1 MTKQYKLLN
10 NIFGWLAFLIA
21 AYTYLSTVEPTASF
35 WDCPEFITCADKGEV
50 GHPPGNTFFNLTGRF
65 FVNFAGGDVTQ
76 AAVWVNRMSAMFSA
90 ATILFLFWTITAL
103 TKKFVCRGNRAYG
116 TDREEITWGQIIT
129 ILGSGMVGALAYTWS
144 DTFWFSAVEAEV
156 YAFSSFMT
164 AIVFWLILKW
174 ERQANGV
181 EGDRYIILL
190 AYIIGLSIGVH
201 LLNLLTLPA
210 IVLVYYFKKHP
221 NATLMGSCF
230 ALLLSVLMVFF
241 ILYGMIPG
249 MVKLAS
255 ATELF
260 FVNTLG
266 FSFNTGTGLY
276 FFFVL
281 AFLAVGI
288 WMMYRKQTSP
298 TTQRIMLLLG
308 IVLSGVPFAGEGW
321 LLGIALTVVIAGL
334 IFIFG
339 ERINA
344 RLASNV
350 LLCLLTIL
358 IGYSTFA
365 QIIIRSS
372 AQLPM
377 DQNSPDEIFSFT
389 KYLNREQY
397 GESPL
402 FYGQTFS
409 SSVMRD
415 KTGQVITE
423 QGAPLYGKKVKTNPD
438 EPDQYELTGYRENY
452 KYNYTT
458 LFPRMYSS
466 MPNHISG
473 YKEWCGWDAKDPG
486 HTVIGKD
493 GKTIKDI
500 PTFADNMAYF
510 LRYQVNFMY
519 WRYFMWNFAGRES
532 DEQSYGAVD
541 AGRAICGIPLLD
553 ELLFDV
559 PNQSELPSGI
569 ANNKGHNVFYMLP
582 LLLGIIG
589 LLYQAFSGR
598 EGIQGFWV
606 VFFLFFM
613 TGLAIVLYLNQP
625 PYQPRERDYAYAG
638 SFYAFAIWIGMG
650 VAGIAAG
657 LQKAVKNPLVAGAV
671 ASVICIFVPIQM
683 VGQTWDDHDRS
694 NRYTA
699 RDFGRNYL
707 SSLEPN
713 AIIFTNGD
721 NDTFPLW
728 YAQEVEGY
736 RTDCRVCNLSYLQTD
751 WYINQ
756 MKSQAYESEPLPIEL
771 RRDQYAH
778 DKLNYAHLVDKVA
791 QAPLHSAMQFLY
803 SDDPKYKTLP
813 NYGHIDYL
821 PTKKFTIDVNPD
833 EVMASPCI
841 SVKDSSELLTE
852 MTINLGS
859 KNYVTKNE
867 IAVLSMIDGISRS
880 GWKRPIY
887 FATTVGR
894 DMYMGLDKYFR
905 LCGLAYQ
912 IVPLAGGGTGT
923 PDIDKSYDNLMNKF
937 IWGNI
942 QDTTIYLDENNRR
955 MCRTQRMMFCT
966 LIEQLLNI
974 GDTERALKATE
985 YCDKTIPAANIPY
998 EYTSLTLAQSY
1009 ILCGKPEE
1017 GERILRSILSRDE
1030 EYLKWGFSL
1039 KPSHI
1044 MSIAS
1049 GLKEH
1054 ILTMRDALSIADRYK
1069 LKDIT
1074 EQYKDDL
1081 EVYFQKGIDKKVLR

>member
-1 MTKQYKLLN
+1 M
-10 NIFGWLAFLIA
+10 FGWIAFAIA

-103 TKKFVCRGNRAYG
+103 TRKFVCRGNKHNG
-116 TDREEITWGQIIT
+116 SEQEEMSLGQMIT

-174 ERQANGV
+174 ERHAAGV

-210 IVLVYYFKKHP
+210 IVLVYYFKKVP
-221 NATLMGSCF
+221 EATLKGTLG
-230 ALLLSVLMVFF
+230 ALILSVLLVFF

-249 MVKLAS
+249 MVKLCS

-266 FSFNTGTGLY
+266 FSYNTGTGFY

-281 AFLAVGI
+281 AFLAIGV
-288 WMMYRKQTSP
+288 WMLYKKNCSP
-298 TTQRIMLLLG
+298 MVQRLLLLAG
-308 IVLSGVPFAGEGW
+308 LVLSGVPFAGDGW
-321 LLGIALTVVIAGL
+321 LIGFGVTVVLGAL
-334 IFIFG
+334 IFVFG
-339 ERINA
+339 ERLNA
-344 RLASNV
+344 RLVSNT

-358 IGYSTFA
+358 VGYSTFA

-377 DQNSPDEIFSFT
+377 DQNSPDEIFSFS

-402 FYGQTFS
+402 FMGQTFA

-415 KTGQVITE
+415 ASGTVITE
-423 QGAPLYGKKVKTNPD
+423 QGPALYGKKVKTSDNEPD
-438 EPDQYELTGYRENY
+438 EYVVTGYKEKY
-452 KYNYTT
+452 KYNYTM

-466 MPNHISG
+466 QPNHVSG
-473 YKEWCGWDAKDPG
+473 YKAWSNFNEKDPG
-486 HTVIGKD
+486 HTVVGKD
-493 GKTIKDI
+493 GKTIKGV
-500 PTFADNMAYF
+500 PTFADNLAYF
-510 LRYQVNFMY
+510 FNYQVNFMY
-519 WRYFMWNFAGRES
+519 WRYFMWNFSGRES

-541 AGRAICGIPLLD
+541 RGRAISGIPIID
-553 ELLFDV
+553 EVLFDV
-559 PNQSELPSGI
+559 PDQSSLPSSI

-589 LLYQAFSGR
+589 LLYQAFAGR

-613 TGLAIVLYLNQP
+613 TGLAIVIYLNQT

-650 VAGIAAG
+650 VAGIAQL
-657 LQKAVKNPLVAGAV
+657 LQKALKNNV
-671 ASVICIFVPIQM
+671 ASAAIASVVCLLVPLQM
-683 VGQTWDDHDRS
+683 VGQTWDDHDRTG
-694 NRYTA
+694 RYTA

-736 RTDCRVCNLSYLQTD
+736 RTDVRVCNLSYLQTD

-756 MKSQAYESEPLPIEL
+756 MKCPAYESEPLPIEL
-771 RRDQYAH
+771 RRDQYAY
-778 DKLNYAHLVDKVA
+778 DKLNYAHLIQLLDNDV
-791 QAPLHSAMQFLY
+791 PLHYAMNFLY
-803 SDDPKYKTLP
+803 SDDPKYKSLP
-813 NYGHIDYL
+813 NYGKLDYL
-821 PTKKFTIDVNPD
+821 PSKKFVVDVDPE
-833 EVMASPCI
+833 EVLASPC
-841 SVKDSSELLTE
+841 VNVADSSELIDKMVIDLS
-852 MTINLGS
+852 S

-867 IAVLSMIDGISRS
+867 IAVLSMIDGISRT

-887 FATTVGR
+887 FATTVGS
-894 DMYMGLDKYFR
+894 DMYMGLNKYFR
-905 LCGLAYQ
+905 LVGLAYQ
-912 IVPLAGGGTGT
+912 IVPLANGGTSS

-937 IWGNI
+937 VWGNI

-966 LIEQLLNI
+966 LIEQLLTI
-974 GDTERALKATE
+974 HDYERALKATE
-985 YCDKTIPAANIPY
+985 FCDKTIPSANIPY
-998 EYTSLTLAQSY
+998 DYTSLTMAQAY
-1009 ILCGKPEE
+1009 YMCNKPEE
-1017 GERILRSILSRDE
+1017 GNRIVKAVLEAND
-1030 EYLKWGFSL
+1030 EYLAWSEHLSKHHRESL
-1039 KPSHI
+1039 S
-1044 MSIAS
+1044 SQVREQ
-1049 GLKEH
+1049 L
-1054 ILTMRDALSIADRYK
+1054 LTMRDALSIADRYK
-1069 LKDIT
+1069 A
-1074 EQYKDDL
+1074 DDL
-1081 EVYFQKGIDKKVLR
+1081 AAKYDPAFNAYFENAYKAGLLK

>member
-1 MTKQYKLLN
+1 MKQYKLLN

-65 FVNFAGGDVTQ
+65 FVNFAGGNVTQ

-103 TKKFVCRGNRAYG
+103 TKKFVCRNNKHAG
-116 TDREEITWGQIIT
+116 TDREEMSWAQIIT
-129 ILGSGMVGALAYTWS
+129 ILGAGMVGALAYTWS

-164 AIVFWLILKW
+164 ALVFWLILKW
-174 ERQANGV
+174 EQKSNGV

-221 NATLMGSCF
+221 NATLMGSCG
-230 ALLLSVLMVFF
+230 ALVLSIALVFF

-260 FVNTLG
+260 FVNSLG
-266 FSFNTGTGLY
+266 FSFNTGTGFY
-276 FFFVL
+276 FFFIL
-281 AFLAVGI
+281 IFLAVGI
-288 WMMYRKQTSP
+288 FLMYRKQTSAM
-298 TTQRIMLLLG
+298 TQRIVLILG
-308 IVLSGVPFAGEGW
+308 IILSGLPFAGDGW
-321 LLGIALTVVIAGL
+321 AFGIVISLVLAGL
-334 IFIFG
+334 ILYFG

-344 RLASNV
+344 RLGSNI

-358 IGYSTFA
+358 VGYSTFA

-402 FYGQTFS
+402 FSGQTFA

-415 KTGQVITE
+415 KNGQVLTDI
-423 QGAPLYGKKVKTNPD
+423 GAALYGKKVKTSPN
-438 EPDQYELTGYRENY
+438 EPDRYEQTGNREKY

-466 MPNHISG
+466 QSNHISG
-473 YKEWCGWDAKDPG
+473 YKEWCGWDEKDPG
-486 HTVIGKD
+486 HNVIGKD
-493 GKTIKDI
+493 GKAIKGI
-500 PTFADNMAYF
+500 PTFADNMTYF
-510 LRYQVNFMY
+510 FRYQVNFMY
-519 WRYFMWNFAGRES
+519 WRYFMWNFSGRES
-532 DEQSYGAVD
+532 DVQSYGEVD
-541 AGRAICGIPLLD
+541 RGRAICGIPVLD

-559 PNQSELPSGI
+559 PNQSTLPSSI
-569 ANNKGHNVFYMLP
+569 AENKGHNVFYMLP

-589 LLYQAFSGR
+589 LMYQAFAGR

-613 TGLAIVLYLNQP
+613 TGLAIVIYLNQP

-638 SFYAFAIWIGMG
+638 SFYAFSIWIGMG
-650 VAGIAAG
+650 VAGVASAIN
-657 LQKAVKNPLVAGAV
+657 KALKNRVVAGAV
-671 ASVICIFVPIQM
+671 ASVVSLLVPIQM

-694 NRYTA
+694 GRYTA

-751 WYINQ
+751 WYIDQ

-778 DKLNYAHLVDKVA
+778 DKLNYAHLIDRLPEA
-791 QAPLHSAMQFLY
+791 QLHAAMNFLY
-803 SDDPKYKTLP
+803 SDDPKFKSLP
-813 NYGHIDYL
+813 NYGRLDFL
-821 PTKKFTIDVNPD
+821 PTKKFTIKVNPE
-833 EVMASPCI
+833 EVLASPCI
-841 SVKDSSELLTE
+841 NVNDSSELIDTMVIDLS
-852 MTINLGS
+852 G
-859 KNYVTKNE
+859 KNYITKNE
-867 IAVLSMIDGISRS
+867 IAMLSMIDGISRT

-894 DMYMGLDKYFR
+894 EMYLGLNKYFR

-912 IVPLAGGGTGT
+912 IVPLANGGTST
-923 PDIDKSYDNLMNKF
+923 PDIEKSYDNLMNKF

-985 YCDKTIPAANIPY
+985 YCDKTIPAANVPY
-998 EYTSLTLAQSY
+998 EYNSLTLAQSY
-1009 ILCGKPEE
+1009 IMCGKPEE
-1017 GERILRSILSRDE
+1017 GRRILSTILAQNE
-1030 EYLKWGFSL
+1030 EYLSWAFSQ
-1039 KPSHI
+1039 KPSYI
-1044 MSIAS
+1044 RNLNSPIR
-1049 GLKEH
+1049 EQV
-1054 ILTMRDALSIADRYK
+1054 LTMRDAVQIAK
-1069 LKDIT
+1069 QFELKDLV
-1074 EQYKDDL
+1074 EGYESDLQEYFNKAYSEYKM
-1081 EVYFQKGIDKKVLR
+1081 FK

>member
-1 MTKQYKLLN
+1 MKQYKLLN
-10 NIFGWLAFLIA
+10 NIFGWLAFFIA
-21 AYTYLSTVEPTASF
+21 AYTYLNTVEPTASF

-65 FVNFAGGDVTQ
+65 FVNFAGGDVTK
-76 AAVWVNRMSAMFSA
+76 AAVCVNCMSAMFSA

-103 TKKFVCRGNRAYG
+103 TKKFVCRNNKFAG
-116 TDREEITWGQIIT
+116 TDKEEMTWGQIIT
-129 ILGSGMVGALAYTWS
+129 ILGSGLVGALAYTWS

-164 AIVFWLILKW
+164 AVVFWLILKW
-174 ERQANGV
+174 ERHANGV

-210 IVLVYYFKKHP
+210 IVLVYYFKKNP
-221 NATLMGSCF
+221 NATLMGSCG
-230 ALLLSVLMVFF
+230 ALILSVLMVFF

-260 FVNTLG
+260 FVNSLG
-266 FSFNTGTGLY
+266 LSFNTGTGFY

-281 AFLAVGI
+281 AFLAYGI
-288 WMMYRKQTSP
+288 YMTYRKSTSP
-298 TTQRIMLLLG
+298 NALRIMLLAG

-321 LLGIALTVVIAGL
+321 LLGIGLTIVIGG
-334 IFIFG
+334 IIFG
-339 ERINA
+339 FGEKIHA

-350 LLCLLTIL
+350 LLCLMTIL

-377 DQNSPDEIFSFT
+377 DQNSPDEIFSFS

-402 FYGQTFS
+402 FYGQTFA

-415 KTGQVITE
+415 ANGQVKTE
-423 QGAPLYGKKVKTNPD
+423 QGAPLYGKKVKTNPN
-438 EPDQYELTGYRENY
+438 EPDRYELTGYREKY
-452 KYNYTT
+452 LYNYTT

-466 MPNHISG
+466 TGNHISG
-473 YKEWCGWDAKDPG
+473 YKEWCGWDDKDKG
-486 HTVIGKD
+486 HNVIGKD
-493 GKTIKDI
+493 GKPIKGV
-500 PTFADNMAYF
+500 PTFADNITYF

-532 DEQSYGAVD
+532 DEQCYGAVD
-541 AGRAICGIPLLD
+541 AGRAICGIPFID

-559 PNQSELPSGI
+559 PNQSTLPASI

-589 LLYQAFSGR
+589 LLYQAFAGR

-613 TGLAIVLYLNQP
+613 TGLAIVVYLNQP

-657 LQKAVKNPLVAGAV
+657 LQKAVKNPLIAGAL
-671 ASVICIFVPIQM
+671 ASLICIFVPIQM

-751 WYINQ
+751 WYMNQ
-756 MKSQAYESEPLPIEL
+756 MKSQAYESDPLPIEL
-771 RRDQYAH
+771 RREQYAH
-778 DKLNYAHLVDKVA
+778 DKLNYAHLVDKV
-791 QAPLHSAMQFLY
+791 QEAPLHNAMNFLY

-821 PTKKFTIDVNPD
+821 PSKKFTIDVNPE
-833 EVMASPCI
+833 EVLASPCI
-841 SVKDSSELLTE
+841 TVADSSELITK
-852 MTINLGS
+852 MTIDLS
-859 KNYVTKNE
+859 HKNYVTKNE
-867 IAVLSMIDGISRS
+867 IAVLAMIDGISRS

-912 IVPLAGGGTGT
+912 IVPLAHGGTGT

-985 YCDKTIPAANIPY
+985 YCDKTIPAANVPY

-1017 GERILRSILSRDE
+1017 GERIIRAILTRSDDYLS
-1030 EYLKWGFSL
+1030 WAFMQ
-1039 KPSHI
+1039 KPHH
-1044 MSIAS
+1044 IAS
-1049 GLKEH
+1049 IGSGIKEQV
-1054 ILTMRDALSIADRYK
+1054 LTMRDALSIAERYK
-1069 LKDIT
+1069 LSSVTTD
-1074 EQYKDDL
+1074 YKDLL
-1081 EVYFQKGIDKKVLR
+1081 ETYFQQAINKKVLR

>member
-1 MTKQYKLLN
+1 MKQYKLLN
-10 NIFGWLAFLIA
+10 NIFGWVAFVIA
-21 AYTYLSTVEPTASF
+21 SYTYLSTVEPTASF
-35 WDCPEFITCADKGEV
+35 WDCPEFITCAAKGEV

-76 AAVWVNRMSAMFSA
+76 AAIWVNRMSAMFSA

-103 TKKFVCRGNRAYG
+103 TKKFVCQNNAHAG
-116 TDREEITWGQIIT
+116 TEREEMSWGQIIT
-129 ILGSGMVGALAYTWS
+129 ILGSGIIGSLVYTWS
-144 DTFWFSAVEAEV
+144 DTFWFSAVEGEV

-164 AIVFWLILKW
+164 ALVFWLILKW
-174 ERQANGV
+174 ERQSSGV

-201 LLNLLTLPA
+201 LLNLLSLPA

-221 NATLMGSCF
+221 NATLMGASG
-230 ALLLSVLMVFF
+230 ALIVSILMIFF

-249 MVKLAS
+249 LVKLAS

-266 FSFNTGTGLY
+266 FSFNTGTGFY

-281 AFLAVGI
+281 IYLAFGI
-288 WMMYRKQTSP
+288 FMMYRKRTSNR
-298 TTQRIMLLLG
+298 TLQILLILG
-308 IVLSGVPFAGEGW
+308 IVLSGVPFAGDGW
-321 LLGIALTVVIAGL
+321 LFGIIVAIALAGL
-334 IFIFG
+334 IFFLG

-350 LLCLLTIL
+350 MLCLIAIL
-358 IGYSTFA
+358 VGYSTFA

-402 FYGQTFS
+402 FFGQTFAS
-409 SSVMRD
+409 NVLRD
-415 KTGQVITE
+415 KNGQVISE
-423 QGAPLYGKKVKTNPD
+423 QGAPLYGKKVKMAPN
-438 EPDQYELTGYRENY
+438 EPDRYELTGYREKY

-466 MPNHISG
+466 QANHISG
-473 YKEWCGWDAKDPG
+473 YKEWCNWDEKDPG
-486 HTVIGKD
+486 HNTIGKD
-493 GKTIKDI
+493 GKSIKGV
-500 PTFADNMAYF
+500 PTFADNLTYF
-510 LRYQVNFMY
+510 INYQVNFMY
-519 WRYFMWNFAGRES
+519 WRYFMWNFSGRES
-532 DEQSYGAVD
+532 DAQSYGEID
-541 AGRAICGIPLLD
+541 RGRAICGIPFLD

-559 PNQSELPSGI
+559 PNQSSLPSSI

-582 LLLGIIG
+582 LLLGLIG
-589 LLYQAFSGR
+589 LFYQAFAGR

-613 TGLAIVLYLNQP
+613 TGLAIVIYLNQT

-638 SFYAFAIWIGMG
+638 SFYAFAIWVGMG
-650 VAGIAAG
+650 VAGIAKI
-657 LQKAVKNPLVAGAV
+657 LEKAIKNPT
-671 ASVICIFVPIQM
+671 ASAALASLLCLFVPFQM

-736 RTDCRVCNLSYLQTD
+736 RTDVRVCNLSYLQTD

-778 DKLNYAHLVDKVA
+778 DKLNYAHLVPLTDSE
-791 QAPLHSAMQFLY
+791 QPLHAAMNFLY
-803 SDDPKYKTLP
+803 SDDPKYKSLP
-813 NYGHIDYL
+813 NYGQLDFL
-821 PTKKFTIDVNPD
+821 PAKKFGIDIDTTEVLESDCINVTDTSDLITHMTIDL
-833 EVMASPCI
+833 S
-841 SVKDSSELLTE
+841 
-852 MTINLGS
+852 S

-867 IAVLSMIDGISRS
+867 IAVLAMIDGISRT

-905 LCGLAYQ
+905 LVGLAYQ
-912 IVPLAGGGTGT
+912 IVPLADGGTSS

-937 IWGNI
+937 VWGNI

-966 LIEQLLNI
+966 LIEQLLSN
-974 GDTERALKATE
+974 GDMDRALKATE
-985 YCDKTIPAANIPY
+985 FCDKTIPAANIPY

-1009 ILCGKPEE
+1009 YLCGKPAE
-1017 GERILRSILSRDE
+1017 GERILRAILESNE
-1030 EYLKWGFSL
+1030 EYLNWAFSL
-1039 KPSHI
+1039 QTRHMHKI
-1044 MSIAS
+1044 TNQIREQ
-1049 GLKEH
+1049 L
-1054 ILTMRDALSIADRYK
+1054 LTMRDALTIANRFENEDLMKQYDTEFRSYFEKAAKTYK
-1069 LKDIT
+1069 L
-1074 EQYKDDL
+1074 L
-1081 EVYFQKGIDKKVLR
+1081 